1 MTKLAGNWLPLPSA
15 LLLCICLIDLVNSY
29 RILGVLP
36 TNSKSHYK
44 VGDALMRGLAKVGHS
59 VTVISPYVPAKPI
72 ENYRAIQ
79 VEDSDLHW
87 PGKIIKNFKSFS
99 F

>member
-1 MTKLAGNWLPLPSA
+1 MTKVPGIWLYSA
-15 LLLCICLIDLVNSY
+15 LLLLQYFLVLVNSY

-44 VGDALMRGLAKVGHS
+44 VGNSLMRGLAKAGHN
-59 VTVISPYVPAKPI
+59 VTVISPYVPDNPI
-72 ENYRAIQ
+72 KNYRSIQ

-87 PGKIIKNFKSFS
+87 PGKLI
-99 F
+99 

>member
-1 MTKLAGNWLPLPSA
+1 MAKISGSWLPSA
-15 LLLCICLIDLVNSY
+15 VLLFQYFLVLVNSY

-44 VGDALMRGLAKVGHS
+44 VGDSLMRGLAEAGHN
-59 VTVISPYVPAKPI
+59 VTVVSPYVPDKPI
-72 ENYRAIQ
+72 KNYRAIQ

-87 PGKIIKNFKSFS
+87 PGKLF
-99 F
+99 